1 MEVKN
6 WTYEEFPDY
15 TEETEGA
22 VFLKTTGDERAVYL
36 HRDVVY
42 ANVDGVDLHLQILL
56 PSARNETGR
65 KYPCLVYVQG
75 SAWMKQDV
83 YKGLPLVSKLAARGY
98 VVAVAEYRH
107 SGIAPFPA
115 QIQDA
120 RNAVR
125 FMKVHGEEYQVDV
138 EKIFLGGSSSGGH
151 TAMFGGIFQEED
163 EQDAS
168 LYPGVS
174 AKVSGILDYYGAV
187 NLMWEDSFPST
198 IEHHLPDSP
207 EGRLMGG
214 MNLREHPELCEK
226 ATAECQITSESKL
239 PPVLIFHGTK
249 DRTVNVRQ
257 SVSLYRKLK
266 ECGKEARLYLILGAD
281 HGGAEFWMDEALD
294 VADDFMKEILERK
307 VILRKEKSER

>member
-1 MEVKN
+1 MEVKD

-15 TEETEGA
+15 TEETEGV
-22 VFLKTTGDERAVYL
+22 VFLKTAGDERAVYL

-42 ANVDGVDLHLQILL
+42 ANVDGVDLHLQILV
-56 PSARNETGR
+56 PEARNETGR

-107 SGIAPFPA
+107 SGLAPFPA

-125 FMKVHGEEYQVDV
+125 FMKIHGGEYQADV

-163 EQDAS
+163 GQDAS

-174 AKVSGILDYYGAV
+174 AKVRGILDYYGAV
-187 NLMWEDSFPST
+187 NLIWEDSFPST
-198 IEHHLPDSP
+198 TEHHLPDSP

-214 MNLREHPELCEK
+214 INLREHPELCEK
-226 ATAECQITSESKL
+226 ATTECQITPETKL

-257 SVSLYRKLK
+257 SVSLYQKLK
-266 ECGKEARLYLILGAD
+266 ECGKEAKLYLISGAD
-281 HGGAEFWMDEALD
+281 HGGAEFWMKEALD
-294 VADDFMKEILERK
+294 IADGFMREI
-307 VILRKEKSER
+307 SER

>member
-1 MEVKN
+1 MEVKD

-42 ANVDGVDLHLQILL
+42 AEVDGVALHLQILV
-56 PSARNETGR
+56 PTARNEAGKR
-65 KYPCLVYVQG
+65 YPCLVYVQG

-83 YKGLPLVSKLAARGY
+83 YKGLPLVAKLAARGY
-98 VVAVAEYRH
+98 VVAVVEYRH
-107 SGIAPFPA
+107 SGLAPFPA

-120 RNAVR
+120 RNVIR
-125 FMKVHGEEYQVDV
+125 FLKIHGAEYQVDT

-151 TAMFGGIFQEED
+151 TAMFGGIFQEGD

-174 AKVSGILDYYGAV
+174 AEVRGILDYYGAV
-187 NLMWEDSFPST
+187 NLLWEDSFPST
-198 IEHHLPDSP
+198 TEHHLPESP

-214 MNLREHPELCEK
+214 INLREHPEFCEK
-226 ATAECQITSESKL
+226 ATVECQITPETKL

-249 DRTVNVRQ
+249 DRLVNVRQ

-266 ECGKEARLYLILGAD
+266 ACGKEAKLYLISGAD
-281 HGGAEFWMDEALD
+281 HGGAEFWMEEALD
-294 VADDFMKEILERK
+294 AADGFMKEILER
-307 VILRKEKSER
+307 

>member
-1 MEVKN
+1 MEVKD

-15 TEETEGA
+15 TEETEGV

-36 HRDVVY
+36 NRDVVY
-42 ANVDGVDLHLQILL
+42 ANVDGVDLHLQILV
-56 PSARNETGR
+56 PTARNEAGR

-75 SAWMKQDV
+75 SAWMKQNV
-83 YKGLPLVSKLAARGY
+83 CKETPLVSKLAARGY
-98 VVAVAEYRH
+98 VVAVVEYRH

-138 EKIFLGGSSSGGH
+138 EKIFLGGNSSGGH
-151 TAMFGGIFQEED
+151 TAMFGGIFQEGD

-174 AKVSGILDYYGAV
+174 ANVRGILDYYGAV
-187 NLMWEDSFPST
+187 NLLWEDGFPST
-198 IEHHLPDSP
+198 IEHHLPNSP
-207 EGRLMGG
+207 EGMVMGKI
-214 MNLREHPELCEK
+214 NLREHPELCEK
-226 ATAECQITSESKL
+226 GTVECQITPETKL

-266 ECGKEARLYLILGAD
+266 ECGKEAKLYLISGAD
-281 HGGAEFWMDEALD
+281 HGGAEFWTEEALD
-294 VADDFMKEILERK
+294 IADGFMRGIND
-307 VILRKEKSER
+307 KSSNF

>member
-1 MEVKN
+1 MEVKD

-22 VFLKTTGDERAVYL
+22 VFLKTTGGERGVQLYQ
-36 HRDVVY
+36 DVVY
-42 ANVDGVDLHLQILL
+42 AEMDGMALHLQILV
-56 PSARNETGR
+56 PSARNEAGE

-83 YKGLPLVSKLAARGY
+83 YKVIPLVTKLAYRGY
-98 VVAVAEYRH
+98 VVAVVEYRH

-125 FMKVHGEEYQVDV
+125 FMKLHAEEYQTDA
-138 EKIFLGGSSSGGH
+138 EKIFLGGNSSGGH
-151 TAMFGGIFQEED
+151 TALFGGLMQEGD
-163 EQDAS
+163 ARDAS
-168 LYPGVS
+168 IYPDVS
-174 AKVSGILDYYGAV
+174 AAVLGILDQYGAV
-187 NLMWEDSFPST
+187 NMMWEDSFPST
-198 IEHHLPDSP
+198 TEHHLPESP

-214 MNLREHPELCEK
+214 VNLREHPELCEK
-226 ATAECQITSESKL
+226 ATVECQITPETKL

-266 ECGKEARLYLILGAD
+266 ECGKEAKLYLVSGAD
-281 HGGAEFWMDEALD
+281 HGGAEFWTEKALD
-294 VADDFMKEILERK
+294 AMDGFMREILER
-307 VILRKEKSER
+307 